1 MAQKSDNTSMMVP
14 RDSVGSVGRLKNS
27 VTQHHKPHRYA
38 NECLESLSLTVFTQI
53 NFVTVFSSEVRFYTE
68 NGILSPLWWL
78 RGNVRCSS

>member
-14 RDSVGSVGRLKNS
+14 RDSVGSVGGARRLKNS
-27 VTQHHKPHRYA
+27 VTLHPKPHRYA

-68 NGILSPLWWL
+68 NGILSPL
-78 RGNVRCSS
+78 